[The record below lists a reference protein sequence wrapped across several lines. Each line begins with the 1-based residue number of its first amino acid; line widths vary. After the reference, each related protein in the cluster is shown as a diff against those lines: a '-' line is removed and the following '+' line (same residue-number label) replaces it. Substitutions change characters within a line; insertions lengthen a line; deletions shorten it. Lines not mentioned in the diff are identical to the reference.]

1 MASLDEV
8 RSARSGKLAR
18 LKELGRES
26 YPITTTANIDA
37 AGAVKRFATLVK
49 SQKAVKIAGRVM
61 AMRGQG
67 AITFIDLVDD
77 SGKLQ
82 VLAKEDDLGA
92 DAFAHLVETVDIG
105 DWIEFSGSL
114 FLTKREEKTLLAKS
128 WTMLA
133 KSLRPLPDKW
143 HGLQDVEERFRRRYL
158 DSLMDPEVKK
168 RFETRAKI
176 IKGIREYLDNEDY
189 LEVETPMLQAQA
201 GGASAEPFKT
211 HHNALELDLF
221 LRISPELY
229 LKRMLVGGFPRV
241 YELGRNFRN
250 EGIDA
255 THNPEFT
262 MLEFYEAFAD
272 AAAMRDRV
280 ETLFKKLVKEI
291 FGRSKFSYQGT
302 MIDLTDSFRVIT
314 FYDLLK
320 RHALIADPA
329 IATREELALK
339 ASQFAIKI
347 EPSDG
352 REKILDAIYKKVCR
366 PKLIQPTFVIDYP
379 RDYLPLAKAKLE
391 NPALVDAFQ
400 LIIGGLEVVKAFSEL
415 NDPVDQA
422 ERFTAQEAKR
432 KEGDKEAQTFDKDY
446 VEALEYGMPPAGG
459 VGIGIDRLTMLLT
472 DTTNIREVIFFPLLR
487 PKSD

>member
-26 YPITTTANIDA
+26 YPITTTANINA
-37 AGAVKRFATLVK
+37 AGAVKRFATLAK

-189 LEVETPMLQAQA
+189 LEV
-201 GGASAEPFKT
+201 
-211 HHNALELDLF
+211 
-221 LRISPELY
+221 
-229 LKRMLVGGFPRV
+229 
-241 YELGRNFRN
+241 
-250 EGIDA
+250 
-255 THNPEFT
+255 
-262 MLEFYEAFAD
+262 
-272 AAAMRDRV
+272 
-280 ETLFKKLVKEI
+280 
-291 FGRSKFSYQGT
+291 
-302 MIDLTDSFRVIT
+302 
-314 FYDLLK
+314 
-320 RHALIADPA
+320 
-329 IATREELALK
+329 
-339 ASQFAIKI
+339 
-347 EPSDG
+347 
-352 REKILDAIYKKVCR
+352 
-366 PKLIQPTFVIDYP
+366 
-379 RDYLPLAKAKLE
+379 
-391 NPALVDAFQ
+391 
-400 LIIGGLEVVKAFSEL
+400 
-415 NDPVDQA
+415 
-422 ERFTAQEAKR
+422 
-432 KEGDKEAQTFDKDY
+432 
-446 VEALEYGMPPAGG
+446 
-459 VGIGIDRLTMLLT
+459 
-472 DTTNIREVIFFPLLR
+472 
-487 PKSD
+487 